1 MGQEFGRRSPRQF
14 WLGLSHGVAVRC
26 QLQPHHLKA
35 RPRLEDP
42 GRRWLTHMAGESVF
56 AIGRWLQIFSIQG
69 LLVEL
74 PHGMTPG
81 FHHSE

>member
-1 MGQEFGRRSPRQF
+1 
-14 WLGLSHGVAVRC
+14 
-26 QLQPHHLKA
+26 
-35 RPRLEDP
+35 
-42 GRRWLTHMAGESVF
+42 MAGESVF
-56 AIGRWLQIFSIQG
+56 AVGWRLQIFSIQG

>member
-1 MGQEFGRRSPRQF
+1 
-14 WLGLSHGVAVRC
+14 
-26 QLQPHHLKA
+26 
-35 RPRLEDP
+35 
-42 GRRWLTHMAGESVF
+42 MAGESVF
-56 AIGRWLQIFSIQG
+56 ALGWRPQIFSIQG